1 VKEDPKFTLS
11 FHRTGTAYSEPTS
24 IVVNGRPNVDGSAL
38 NYLKDYSSIKDYTFT
53 IVASSGTF
61 AVNSAKFAVTDSGMF
76 HTDGDTYDDS
86 RVSLLDLSAAGNG
99 TNTLTLSITVMIN
112 KFTTSDLTYDINI
125 GHFAVHS

>member
-1 VKEDPKFTLS
+1 
-11 FHRTGTAYSEPTS
+11 
-24 IVVNGRPNVDGSAL
+24 
-38 NYLKDYSSIKDYTFT
+38 
-53 IVASSGTF
+53 
-61 AVNSAKFAVTDSGMF
+61 MF
-76 HTDGDTYDDS
+76 HTDGDAYDDS